1 MLTSPLPRLGLSL
14 AGFVTAGLLAT
25 TAYADSSVYVTN
37 NTPKPIKLDIKSTLP
52 SKYWKKKATVI
63 PPFSRREI
71 FETNRDQG
79 VKSGKTYV
87 FTAKVLPKDAKTG
100 AAGKQYTQP
109 FEIKLKLKGSTVGSH
124 MWQSYNSQVDSHGS
138 WHDDR
143 KKYGTK
149 MRVDGRHWNVTYWA
163 YFTGGDDD
171 VEYVFREN
179 YKKPEGFGKKLTGEW
194 KASHLN
200 VLSYNAYLR
209 PTSMFKN
216 GQMQRAEMIPGQL
229 TGYDV
234 VVFQEAFDDD
244 ARAVLI
250 NGMKSKGYKY
260 VSKILGNDEGVE
272 QDGGVIIVSRH
283 PIVKQAQIEFKD
295 CDGSDCLAEKG
306 VVYVKVN
313 KKIGGKNNYFH
324 VFGTHLQTGGAPHVQ
339 NKQLNQMRKFIDSRK
354 ISKSEGVLIAGDMN
368 IDMYNK
374 GRFNTMLN
382 KLNAGYF
389 TGSQIRGHKP
399 AGKDITHDG
408 PINDLGDGSV
418 SYLDYVLYSKG
429 HRKPTSAS
437 FAETRVPRAL
447 MEWKEFEH
455 EKAMWDLSDH
465 YAVYGN
471 YHFANNMLDDWDPYG
486 GNPPSGPG
494 DPFQLCNKDSDC
506 PAGLTCQKNTTGA
519 KAVPPKKKTAAVTK
533 TKPAKSTKAMKPVKK
548 ATVGR
553 VKPITKKK
561 TTIGKAS
568 ALGDKKMYSGVC
580 KIPPPK

>member
-1 MLTSPLPRLGLSL
+1 MLTFPLPRLGLPL
-14 AGFVTAGLLAT
+14 AGFLTAGLLAT

-37 NTPKPIKLDIKSTLP
+37 NTAKPITLDISSTLP
-52 SKYWKKKATVI
+52 SQYWKKKATVI

-71 FETNRDQG
+71 FETNRDKG
-79 VKSGKTYV
+79 VKSGKSYV
-87 FTAKVLPKDAKTG
+87 FTAKVKPKDAKTG
-100 AAGKQYTQP
+100 ALGSQYTQP
-109 FEIKLKLKGSTVGSH
+109 FEIKLKLDGKTVGSH
-124 MWQSYNSQVDSHGS
+124 MWQSHKSQVGSQGS

-143 KKYGTK
+143 KKYSTNMK
-149 MRVDGRHWNVTYWA
+149 VNNLPWNVTYWA

-179 YKKPEGFGKKLTGEW
+179 YAAPEGYGKNLGAEW
-194 KASHLN
+194 KSSHLN
-200 VLSYNAYLR
+200 VLSYNTYLR

-216 GQMQRAEMIPGQL
+216 GQMKRAGMIPGQL

-260 VSKILGNDEGVE
+260 VSNILGNDEGVE
-272 QDGGVIIVSRH
+272 QDGGVIIVSRY
-283 PIVKQAQIEFKD
+283 PIVKQAQIEFND
-295 CDGSDCLAEKG
+295 CSGSDCLAEKG
-306 VVYVKVN
+306 VVYVKIN
-313 KKIGGKNNYFH
+313 KKVGTQNNYFH
-324 VFGTHLQTGGAPHVQ
+324 VFGTHLQTGADPGVQ
-339 NKQLNQMRKFIDSRK
+339 NKQLDQMRQFINSRK
-354 ISKSEGVLIAGDMN
+354 ISKSEGVMLAGDFN
-368 IDMYNK
+368 IDMYNT
-374 GRFNTMLN
+374 GRFNTMLS

-389 TGSQIRGHKP
+389 NGSQIRGHKP

-408 PINDLGDGSV
+408 PINDLGEGSV

-447 MEWKEFEH
+447 MEWKEFDH

-486 GNPPSGPG
+486 GNPPDGPG

-506 PAGLTCQKNTTGA
+506 PDGLTCQPNNTGA
-519 KAVPPKKKTAAVTK
+519 PAVPPPTKTAT
-533 TKPAKSTKAMKPVKK
+533 TSLPTKAIKPVKK
-548 ATVGR
+548 TTVGA
-553 VKPITKKK
+553 VGKTKTVTKKK
-561 TTIGKAS
+561 PTLGKAS
-568 ALGDKKMYSGVC
+568 AIGKKKMWSGVC
-580 KIPPPK
+580 KIEPPK